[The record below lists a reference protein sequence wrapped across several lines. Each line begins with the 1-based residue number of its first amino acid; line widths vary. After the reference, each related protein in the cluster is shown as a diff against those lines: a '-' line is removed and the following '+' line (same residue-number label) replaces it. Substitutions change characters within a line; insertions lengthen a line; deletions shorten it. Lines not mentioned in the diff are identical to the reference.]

1 MGVDLDGVERIW
13 LDVDGMRILAYRSG
27 SKKSKAVILLH
38 GGGLDAAHLSWSPFI
53 QPLGEHFQVIAP
65 DLPGYGQSSKP
76 QVTYSLEFYVH
87 FLHGFLKAQNIKS
100 ASLVGISLG
109 GAIALSFALQHPDA
123 VQKLV
128 PVDAYGII
136 NRYMLH
142 RLSWFYVHSPFNEL
156 SYAIYKS
163 RRMTEWVARAS
174 GIFYRPERITPEL
187 MDDLVEAAQIPDAGR
202 AFRSFQRSEYGW
214 KQVRSDLTSQLHR
227 IQAPTLFIHGEK
239 DMAVPL
245 AAAERAA
252 ALVPGARL
260 HIMRDCGH
268 WANREKP
275 EEFLKV
281 LSDFLSK

>member
-1 MGVDLDGVERIW
+1 MQGYKYQEFW
-13 LDVDGMRILAYRSG
+13 QDVDGMRIHAYRSG
-27 SKKSKAVILLH
+27 SEKANSVILLH
-38 GGGLDAAHLSWSPFI
+38 GGGLDAVHLSWSPFI

-65 DLPGYGQSSKP
+65 DLPGYGQSGKP
-76 QVTYSLEFYVH
+76 QVTYSLEFYVQ
-87 FLHGFLKAQNIKS
+87 FLHAFIKALDIKS

-109 GAIALSFALQHPDA
+109 GALAISFALQYPDA

-128 PVDAYGII
+128 PVDAYGIM

-142 RLSWFYVHSPFNEL
+142 RLSWFYVHSPLNER

-163 RRMTEWVARAS
+163 RRMTEQVARAS
-174 GIFYRPERITPEL
+174 GIFYRPERISTEL
-187 MDDLVEAAQIPDAGR
+187 MHDLVEASQIPDAGM

-214 KQVRSDLTSQLHR
+214 KQVRSNLTSQLHH

-245 AAAERAA
+245 DAAKRAA
-252 ALVPGARL
+252 TLVPGARL
-260 HIMRDCGH
+260 HIMQDCGH